1 MLTLLRRLCLA
12 LTTLG
17 AISAPAFAASTSNQ
31 ALYNSLAHAAPELN
45 PQALKSALSAMQCAV
60 NGGAQAGLILAMM
73 ITYRMYRP
81 ASMMPGKNAPAYSCT
96 TDTPA
101 VAP

>member
-1 MLTLLRRLCLA
+1 MRVS
-12 LTTLG
+12 G
-17 AISAPAFAASTSNQ
+17 AAGARCAC
-31 ALYNSLAHAAPELN
+31 
-45 PQALKSALSAMQCAV
+45 SALS
-60 NGGAQAGLILAMM
+60 GGAQAGLILAIM

-81 ASMMPGKNAPAYSCT
+81 ASMMPGKNAPAYSFT

>member
-1 MLTLLRRLCLA
+1 MRC
-12 LTTLG
+12 
-17 AISAPAFAASTSNQ
+17 SADS
-31 ALYNSLAHAAPELN
+31 
-45 PQALKSALSAMQCAV
+45 
-60 NGGAQAGLILAMM
+60 GGAQSGLSLAMM
-73 ITYRMYRP
+73 ITYTMYRP